1 MIVQCKLCPKFCR
14 IPSGKRGDCLGRVN
28 IDGKLTSINYGHPC
42 SVHID
47 PVEKKPLYHF
57 LPGQKILS
65 IASAGCILHCKNC
78 QNWQISQANPEDIQ
92 SYNLPPSKV
101 IDLCKRENSK
111 MIAYTYTDP
120 IAFYEYTLDTARL
133 AKENN
138 MKNVLVTCGYINKE
152 PAKELYK
159 YSDATNIDLK
169 FINDDM
175 YRKITSGSLKPVLD
189 SLVLAKEMGLWVE
202 VTNLLIPTLND
213 DDKDI
218 HKLCKWIVKNL
229 GPDVPVHFSR
239 FYPQYKMQ
247 NLPPTSFATLE
258 IAYLIAK
265 AEGLKYVYVGNIRG
279 NKYESTYGHET
290 NELAIKRLGYKIIEN
305 NLDDNGRLANGE
317 IIPGVWK

>member
-14 IPSGKRGDCLGRVN
+14 IGQGQRGDCRGRVN
-28 IDGKLTSINYGHPC
+28 LDGKLTSIAYGHPC

-57 LPGQKILS
+57 LPGKKVLS

-92 SYNLPPSKV
+92 SYKLGPKEIV
-101 IDLCKRENSK
+101 GLTKKEKCQ

-133 AKENN
+133 AHQNGIRN
-138 MKNVLVTCGYINKE
+138 ILVTCGYINKE

-159 YSDATNIDLK
+159 YSDAINTDLK
-169 FINDDM
+169 FIREDM
-175 YRKITSGSLKPVLD
+175 YKKITSGSLKPVLD

-202 VTNLLIPTLND
+202 VTNLVIPTLND
-213 DDKDI
+213 SEKDI
-218 HKLCKWIVKNL
+218 RELCRWIVKNL
-229 GPDVPVHFSR
+229 GKDVPLHFSR
-239 FYPQYKMQ
+239 FYPQYKMRH
-247 NLPPTSFATLE
+247 LPSTPFSTLE

-265 AEGLKYVYVGNIRG
+265 DEGINHVYVGNIRG
-279 NKYESTYGHET
+279 NRYENTYTSDTGKKV
-290 NELAIKRLGYKIIEN
+290 IKRIGYKIIKN
-305 NLDDNGRLANGE
+305 DLDSNGNAPNGE
-317 IIPGVWK
+317 KIPGVWK